1 MVHGSR
7 LTIDTDAIAANW
19 QVLRERVGASVNCA
33 AAVKS
38 DAYGCGLAPVAR
50 ALAGAGCSTF
60 FVALPQEGVVL
71 RREVPGAVIYVL
83 NGLLPGAAPIYAEAR
98 LRPVLGS
105 LAEAEEWALFCR
117 SRKVVLDA
125 ALHIDTGMNRLGLSE
140 ADTRRIA
147 ADSAMLQAF
156 DLTLVMS
163 HLACG
168 STAGSPFNAQQL
180 ARFKAL
186 QELFPGTPCSLANSA
201 GIHLGPD
208 YHFDMVRPG
217 IALYGGEI
225 IEGAPERLQ
234 TVVKLE
240 ARILQIRQVPADVPV
255 GYGQGQTT
263 RRPTRLAILSTG
275 YGDGYHRRAGG
286 ADTRPDDAPPA
297 HGVLAGH
304 KVPLFGRVSMDLM
317 AVDVTDVP
325 SELARRGAFV
335 ELYGPDVDMSHIAGT
350 AETIDYELLTSLGH
364 RHQRVYAPLQ
374 APAAATLKEDR

>member
-19 QVLRERVGASVNCA
+19 RKLRDRIGISVTCA

-38 DAYGCGLAPVAR
+38 DAYGCGLAPVVR
-50 ALAGAGCSTF
+50 ALAGAGCTTF
-60 FVALPQEGVVL
+60 FVALPQEGVVV
-71 RREVPGAVIYVL
+71 RREVPGAIIYVL
-83 NGLLPGAAPIYAEAR
+83 NGLLPGAAPLYAEAR

-117 SRKVVLDA
+117 RRKVMLGA

-168 STAGSPFNAQQL
+168 STASSPFNAEQL
-180 ARFKAL
+180 ARFKSL
-186 QELFPGTPCSLANSA
+186 RELFPGTPCSLANSA
-201 GIHLGPD
+201 GIYLGPD

-225 IEGAPERLQ
+225 IEGAPERLRP
-234 TVVKLE
+234 VVKLE
-240 ARILQIRQVPADVPV
+240 ARILQIRQVPADVSV
-255 GYGQGQTT
+255 GYGQAQVT

-286 ADTRPDDAPPA
+286 ADNRADGQPSAYGA
-297 HGVLAGH
+297 VAGY
-304 KVPLFGRVSMDLM
+304 KVPLFGRVSMDLL
-317 AVDVTDVP
+317 AVDITDVP
-325 SELARRGAFV
+325 ADLTRRGAFIQ
-335 ELYGPDVDMSHIAGT
+335 LYGPDIDMTDIAG
-350 AETIDYELLTSLGH
+350 AAQTIDYELLTSLGQ
-364 RHQRVYAPLQ
+364 RHQRIYAPLS
-374 APAAATLKEDR
+374 AAVSATLKESR